1 MTNNSVFDPQNPIHI
16 YAKEVVE
23 KVKSDNKEA
32 AEDENF
38 GSIIIILTII
48 SITISVIRFI
58 WDCRH
63 ARDIPGLCKN
73 PGIFERVTLQREV
86 RKGMDRD
93 LFKKYGKDII
103 EAMLSTGASREPATV
118 QKMYDLAKS

>member
-1 MTNNSVFDPQNPIHI
+1 MTNNSVFDPQNPIHV
-16 YAKEVVE
+16 YAKDVVE
-23 KVKSDNKEA
+23 RVKSENTEA

-63 ARDIPGLCKN
+63 SKDIPGLCKN
-73 PGIFERVTLQREV
+73 PGIFEKVTLQREV

-93 LFKKYGKDII
+93 LFKKYGKDVVA
-103 EAMLSTGASREPATV
+103 AMLNVGAGREPATI
-118 QKMYDLAKS
+118 QKMYDLAKN